1 VPKYNQGASQL
12 SLNED
17 WSYFVVM
24 QTINGKQS
32 SEPAVQPRFSLSQL
46 LPNPLRVSAAALTAP
61 RLGEVARPAAPQAG
75 ASAKP
80 AGPKLSPRSS
90 SSGDSNRG
98 LIEALRHSKVYQEYE
113 RAFTE
118 ATGLPV
124 TLRPVETW
132 QLPLHGQRHEAPY
145 CALIAQSSKACAS
158 CLQMQESL
166 SQASTHEPHT
176 MTCSSGLCETAVP
189 VRLGERVVGYL
200 QTGQVF
206 RKKPTN
212 TQFEKAADR
221 LAHNGIELD
230 RARLKEAY
238 FATRVMPE
246 KQQDSAKT
254 LLKIFAQHLSM
265 LSNQVLVQHENAEPP
280 VITKAKAY
288 IEEHQAEDLSLGQVA
303 KAVATSS
310 FYFCKIF
317 KKMTGINFT
326 EYLSRVRIEKSKNL
340 LLNPNLRVSEIA
352 YEVGFQSLTHFN
364 RVFKRVLGQSPTDY
378 RAQLGGGAARA

>member
-1 VPKYNQGASQL
+1 
-12 SLNED
+12 
-17 WSYFVVM
+17 M
-24 QTINGKQS
+24 QTIIGKQF
-32 SEPAVQPRFSLSQL
+32 SEPAVQPRVHLSPV
-46 LPNPLRVSAAALTAP
+46 LPSGS
-61 RLGEVARPAAPQAG
+61 RLAAPG
-75 ASAKP
+75 AAPPATKP
-80 AGPKLSPRSS
+80 ARARTASPGANGTNRS
-90 SSGDSNRG
+90 
-98 LIEALRHSKVYQEYE
+98 LVEALRQSKVYQEYE

-124 TLRPVETW
+124 TLRPVESW
-132 QLPLHGQRHEAPY
+132 QLPLHGNRHEAPY
-145 CALIAQSSKACAS
+145 CALIAESSRACAF

-166 SQASTHEPHT
+166 SQAATQEPHT
-176 MTCSSGLCETAVP
+176 MVCSSGLSETAVP

-206 RKKPTN
+206 RKKPT
-212 TQFEKAADR
+212 TAQFERAAAK
-221 LAHNGIELD
+221 LAQHGIELD
-230 RARLKEAY
+230 PARLKEA
-238 FATRVMPE
+238 FFSTRVMPE
-246 KQQDSAKT
+246 KKQESAMT

-265 LSNQVLVQHENAEPP
+265 LSNQVVVQQENAEPP
-280 VITKAKAY
+280 VITRAKAY

-303 KAVATSS
+303 RAVATSS

-364 RVFKRVLGQSPTDY
+364 RVFKKVLGQSPTDY
-378 RAQLGGGAARA
+378 RAQLNGATRT